1 MAKEFEKTEK
11 LEELE
16 EQQYSAIDEDVVLPP
31 PDIVAFN
38 ESRSCAEFVR
48 MYNDK
53 ELDIQPEFQRNVVWQ
68 TSEQTRFID
77 SLIKQLPIP
86 SLCFAYDRK
95 QEKRI
100 VIDGLQRITSI
111 VNFLKE
117 GNDSWH
123 LSRLSDVSSEIS
135 GKSIAEIKKEN
146 YPLFTRVRNVSIPV
160 TVLMCDLKEETHLNY
175 LFTIFHRLNTG
186 GQRLNNQEI
195 RNCIYGG
202 PFNNLLKEV
211 ANSEIWKNLFNIPK
225 KDRFVSEEILLRT
238 FAFIDKLNDY
248 KSNLAKFLN
257 HYMKEKQN
265 IDENEIQRFRYLINS
280 TLLLITEKINDKQII
295 KDTFGRTLQEGLLV
309 GMVKNIDHLK
319 TKTSD
324 EINVMF
330 NNFRNAEEFS
340 EANIR
345 QSLAEKTKVQSRLN
359 KSIEIFGI

>member
-1 MAKEFEKTEK
+1 MAEETLEK
-11 LEELE
+11 LEEQQFSEVDE
-16 EQQYSAIDEDVVLPP
+16 EVILPP
-31 PDIVAFN
+31 SDIVAFN

-86 SLCFAYDRK
+86 SLCLGYDRK

-111 VNFLKE
+111 VNFLKD
-117 GNDSWH
+117 GNDSWR
-123 LSRLSDVSSEIS
+123 LSRLSDVSADIS
-135 GKSIAEIKKEN
+135 GKSIAEIKREN
-146 YPLFTRVRNVSIPV
+146 YQLITRVRNVTIPV

-195 RNCIYGG
+195 RNCIYSGS
-202 PFNNLLKEV
+202 FNDLLKEI
-211 ANSEIWKNLFNIPK
+211 ANSDAWKNLFNRPK

-248 KSNLAKFLN
+248 KSNLARFLN
-257 HYMKEKQN
+257 HYMKEKQH
-265 IDENEIQRFRYLINS
+265 IDENEIQNFRNSINDTLSLID
-280 TLLLITEKINDKQII
+280 EKISNKQKI
-295 KDTFGRTLQEGLLV
+295 KENFGRTLQEGLLV
-309 GMVKNIDHLK
+309 GIVKNIEHLK
-319 TKTSD
+319 PKTSN

-330 NNFRNAEEFS
+330 DNFCNAEEFS

-359 KSIEIFGI
+359 KSIEIFGQ